1 MSFDN
6 IMNQVSKRSR
16 SGAQSK
22 KDDTDAV
29 SFRFRRGSKDMFEEL
44 VEVGK
49 TNKEAPKENTNKE
62 APKEKTNKEKK
73 RKTSEGEEGGKK
85 SRTRSSGRQPSTSG
99 VIIIFD
105 SQGRES
111 LEQLGPTFC
120 QYLKGRRARKKIRVP
135 SAPARAHHLDIK
147 N

>member
-6 IMNQVSKRSR
+6 ILNQVSKRTSR
-16 SGAQSK
+16 SGGAQNK

-49 TNKEAPKENTNKE
+49 TNKEAPKEKMGKTNKE
-62 APKEKTNKEKK
+62 APKEKK

-85 SRTRSSGRQPSTSG
+85 SRTRSSGRQPL
-99 VIIIFD
+99 IFWSD
-105 SQGRES
+105 N
-111 LEQLGPTFC
+111 
-120 QYLKGRRARKKIRVP
+120 YV
-135 SAPARAHHLDIK
+135 
-147 N
+147 

>member
-6 IMNQVSKRSR
+6 ILNQVSKRSSR
-16 SGAQSK
+16 SGGAQSK

-49 TNKEAPKENTNKE
+49 TNKEAPKGKTNKEETNKE
-62 APKEKTNKEKK
+62 ALKEKK

-85 SRTRSSGRQPSTSG
+85 SRTRSSGRQPL
-99 VIIIFD
+99 IFWSD
-105 SQGRES
+105 ND
-111 LEQLGPTFC
+111 
-120 QYLKGRRARKKIRVP
+120 V
-135 SAPARAHHLDIK
+135 
-147 N
+147 

>member
-6 IMNQVSKRSR
+6 ALNQVSKRSSR

-49 TNKEAPKENTNKE
+49 TNKEVGKEKVGKTNKE
-62 APKEKTNKEKK
+62 ASKEKK

-85 SRTRSSGRQPSTSG
+85 SRTRSSGRQPL
-99 VIIIFD
+99 IFWSD
-105 SQGRES
+105 N
-111 LEQLGPTFC
+111 
-120 QYLKGRRARKKIRVP
+120 YV
-135 SAPARAHHLDIK
+135 
-147 N
+147 

>member
-6 IMNQVSKRSR
+6 ILNQVSKRSSR

-49 TNKEAPKENTNKE
+49 TNKEVGKTNKEAPKENTNKE
-62 APKEKTNKEKK
+62 ASKEKTNKEKK
-73 RKTSEGEEGGKK
+73 RKTSEGGEGGKK
-85 SRTRSSGRQPSTSG
+85 SRTRSSGRQPL
-99 VIIIFD
+99 IFWSD
-105 SQGRES
+105 ND
-111 LEQLGPTFC
+111 
-120 QYLKGRRARKKIRVP
+120 V
-135 SAPARAHHLDIK
+135 
-147 N
+147 

>member
-6 IMNQVSKRSR
+6 ILNQVSKRSSR
-16 SGAQSK
+16 SGGAQSK

-85 SRTRSSGRQPSTSG
+85 SRTRSSGRQSL
-99 VIIIFD
+99 IFYSD
-105 SQGRES
+105 NYV
-111 LEQLGPTFC
+111 LIL
-120 QYLKGRRARKKIRVP
+120 
-135 SAPARAHHLDIK
+135 
-147 N
+147 

>member
-6 IMNQVSKRSR
+6 ILSQVSKRTTR
-16 SGAQSK
+16 SGGAQSK

-49 TNKEAPKENTNKE
+49 TNKEVGKTNKE
-62 APKEKTNKEKK
+62 APKEKK

-85 SRTRSSGRQPSTSG
+85 SRTRSSGRQSSTSG
-99 VIIIFD
+99 VIINFD
-105 SQGRES
+105 SQGRVS
-111 LEQLGPTFC
+111 
-120 QYLKGRRARKKIRVP
+120 
-135 SAPARAHHLDIK
+135 
-147 N
+147 

>member
-1 MSFDN
+1 MPTMSFDN
-6 IMNQVSKRSR
+6 ILNQVSKRSSR

-49 TNKEAPKENTNKE
+49 TNKE

-135 SAPARAHHLDIK
+135 SAPARPYHLDIK

>member
-6 IMNQVSKRSR
+6 ILNQVSKRSSR
-16 SGAQSK
+16 SGGAQSK

-49 TNKEAPKENTNKE
+49 TNKEAPGKTKKE
-62 APKEKTNKEKK
+62 APKEKK

-85 SRTRSSGRQPSTSG
+85 SRTRSSGPQPL
-99 VIIIFD
+99 IFWSD
-105 SQGRES
+105 ND
-111 LEQLGPTFC
+111 
-120 QYLKGRRARKKIRVP
+120 V
-135 SAPARAHHLDIK
+135 
-147 N
+147 

>member
-6 IMNQVSKRSR
+6 ILKQVSKRSSR
-16 SGAQSK
+16 NGGAQSK

-49 TNKEAPKENTNKE
+49 TNKEAPKEKTNKE
-62 APKEKTNKEKK
+62 APKEKK

-85 SRTRSSGRQPSTSG
+85 SRTRSSGRQSSTSG
-99 VIIIFD
+99 VIIMF
-105 SQGRES
+105 
-111 LEQLGPTFC
+111 
-120 QYLKGRRARKKIRVP
+120 
-135 SAPARAHHLDIK
+135 
-147 N
+147 

>member
-49 TNKEAPKENTNKE
+49 TNKESP
-62 APKEKTNKEKK
+62 KEKK

>member
-6 IMNQVSKRSR
+6 ILNQVSKRSSR

-49 TNKEAPKENTNKE
+49 TNKEAPKEKTNKE
-62 APKEKTNKEKK
+62 APKEKK
-73 RKTSEGEEGGKK
+73 RKTSEKEEGGKK
-85 SRTRSSGRQPSTSG
+85 SRTRSSGRQSL
-99 VIIIFD
+99 IFYSD
-105 SQGRES
+105 NYV
-111 LEQLGPTFC
+111 LIL
-120 QYLKGRRARKKIRVP
+120 
-135 SAPARAHHLDIK
+135 
-147 N
+147 

>member
-1 MSFDN
+1 MPTMSFDN
-6 IMNQVSKRSR
+6 ILNQVSKRSSR

-62 APKEKTNKEKK
+62 APKEKTNKEVPKEVPKEKK
-73 RKTSEGEEGGKK
+73 RKTSEGGEGGKK
-85 SRTRSSGRQPSTSG
+85 SRTRSSGRQPL
-99 VIIIFD
+99 IFWSD
-105 SQGRES
+105 ND
-111 LEQLGPTFC
+111 
-120 QYLKGRRARKKIRVP
+120 V
-135 SAPARAHHLDIK
+135 
-147 N
+147 

>member
-6 IMNQVSKRSR
+6 ILSQVSKRSSR
-16 SGAQSK
+16 SGGAQSK

-49 TNKEAPKENTNKE
+49 TNKEVGKTNKE
-62 APKEKTNKEKK
+62 APKEKK

-85 SRTRSSGRQPSTSG
+85 SRTRSLGRQPL
-99 VIIIFD
+99 IFWSD
-105 SQGRES
+105 ND
-111 LEQLGPTFC
+111 
-120 QYLKGRRARKKIRVP
+120 V
-135 SAPARAHHLDIK
+135 
-147 N
+147 